1 MVHFVADAASGVLG
15 LEPRPA
21 QSVYVL
27 PWLSVPSL
35 LSQLITRGCAEMR
48 LRIRSGAKSEG
59 S

>member
-1 MVHFVADAASGVLG
+1 MVHFVADAASG

-27 PWLSVPSL
+27 PSRLVPSL
-35 LSQLITRGCAEMR
+35 LSQQITRGCAEMR
-48 LRIRSGAKSEG
+48 LRIQSGAKSEG